1 MAPVAV
7 LPGAAGGL
15 AACQMGA
22 GTGFFRTGGPRAA
35 PAHPAPVRV
44 EPAIAAA
51 AEDEKVEAPEIFH
64 VEKAGFRDGRSAPAG
79 LRGAPPDAAVPGGVP
94 ILNSGTGRSAAGT
107 LLRREGAPRGRRL
120 RVSLKAAAQIGL
132 PEGTPSGIAV
142 SALRRAPV
150 RQAAV
155 RRAEA
160 PGAEAGKGGFVL
172 LATSESADGAAA
184 RGVRFGKA
192 GLSAEIRAPD
202 PGGRRLWRV
211 VAGPA
216 KTEAD
221 RTALIGAVRGP
232 GRAVT
237 MPVPSTAEPSLRRRT
252 QCER

>member
-1 MAPVAV
+1 MQAYRMAPVAV

-35 PAHPAPVRV
+35 PAHPASARAAPVRV

-64 VEKAGFRDGRSAPAG
+64 VEKAG

-94 ILNSGTGRSAAGT
+94 IRNSGTGRSAAGT
-107 LLRREGAPRGRRL
+107 LLRREGDPRGRRL

-142 SALRRAPV
+142 SALRRAPA
-150 RQAAV
+150 RQAAD

-160 PGAEAGKGGFVL
+160 PGAEAVKGGFVH
-172 LATSESADGAAA
+172 LATPESADGAAA

-216 KTEAD
+216 KTGAD

-232 GRAVT
+232 GRDDACAVN
-237 MPVPSTAEPSLRRRT
+237 R
-252 QCER
+252 